1 MGFSLCVQYRSF
13 VRSLIHVLRHKT
25 GKGAGWAP
33 IIINYTTFERE
44 SQGGDC
50 RINLDN
56 YAANR
61 GNIVEE
67 EEEEES
73 PFRIA
78 DIITANDNDD
88 DDV

>member
-1 MGFSLCVQYRSF
+1 MSCDTKQEREVDGHQSS
-13 VRSLIHVLRHKT
+13 S
-25 GKGAGWAP
+25 
-33 IIINYTTFERE
+33 TTQPSRERE

-67 EEEEES
+67 EEEES

-88 DDV
+88 DV